1 MKILKFGAV
10 WCPECL
16 VMKPRFKKIEQE
28 LPWLETQYYEI
39 DERENEEMVKKYNI
53 ENPPVFVF
61 LDKNNQEFLRLE
73 GEIDRKELK
82 EIIIKNKDQ

>member
-16 VMKPRFKKIEQE
+16 VMKPRFEKIEQE
-28 LPWLETQYYEI
+28 LPWLDTKYYEI
-39 DERENEEMVKKYNI
+39 DERKNEEMVKKYNI
-53 ENPPVFVF
+53 KNPPVFV
-61 LDKNNQEFLRLE
+61 LINKDGEEFMRLE

>member
-1 MKILKFGAV
+1 MKVLKFGAV

-16 VMKPRFKKIEQE
+16 VMKPRLEKIERE
-28 LPWLETQYYEI
+28 LPWLDIQYYEI

-61 LDKNNQEFLRLE
+61 INKEGEEFMRLE